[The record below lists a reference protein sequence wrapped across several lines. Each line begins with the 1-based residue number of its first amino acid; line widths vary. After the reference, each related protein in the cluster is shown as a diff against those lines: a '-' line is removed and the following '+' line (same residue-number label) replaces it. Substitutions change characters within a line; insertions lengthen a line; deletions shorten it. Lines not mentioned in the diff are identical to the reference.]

1 VRSPAGL
8 DLGPLGQQEIAVAVL
23 AELVAWR
30 HARGPLGE
38 LPVEAVDPVCGM
50 TVAVSG
56 DTPTAEHEGTTYVFC
71 CPGCRGRFVRNPEK
85 YLASA

>member
-1 VRSPAGL
+1 
-8 DLGPLGQQEIAVAVL
+8 
-23 AELVAWR
+23 
-30 HARGPLGE
+30 
-38 LPVEAVDPVCGM
+38 M